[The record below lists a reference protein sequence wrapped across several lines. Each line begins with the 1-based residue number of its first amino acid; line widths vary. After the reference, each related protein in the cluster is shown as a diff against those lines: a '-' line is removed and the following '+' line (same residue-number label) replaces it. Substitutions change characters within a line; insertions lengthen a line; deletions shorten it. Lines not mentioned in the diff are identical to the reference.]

1 LFSGRKVGTDGVG
14 GADLHSGLVRVYRP
28 GRWVFDDSPPL
39 DIGQVPVLQ
48 IGECEAVRLRLH
60 CLQIGLVRL
69 GRGASSRR
77 SPDVSVLLL
86 EAGGDDDVP
95 QVMRAE
101 QWPLN
106 LGSERD
112 WTLRPNPTLTS
123 TAAPFVTTWA
133 TVGRRIQHQCDDL
146 GPRHKN
152 DCDFFAAEAG
162 HKAWSYGSALNIYR
176 CRCRW

>member
-1 LFSGRKVGTDGVG
+1 
-14 GADLHSGLVRVYRP
+14 
-28 GRWVFDDSPPL
+28 VFDDSPPL

-77 SPDVSVLLL
+77 KPGCQCAVA

-112 WTLRPNPTLTS
+112 WNFAAQPNPHLNGRS
-123 TAAPFVTTWA
+123 IRCDMGKGWAADPA
-133 TVGRRIQHQCDDL
+133 
-146 GPRHKN
+146 
-152 DCDFFAAEAG
+152 
-162 HKAWSYGSALNIYR
+162 SM
-176 CRCRW
+176 